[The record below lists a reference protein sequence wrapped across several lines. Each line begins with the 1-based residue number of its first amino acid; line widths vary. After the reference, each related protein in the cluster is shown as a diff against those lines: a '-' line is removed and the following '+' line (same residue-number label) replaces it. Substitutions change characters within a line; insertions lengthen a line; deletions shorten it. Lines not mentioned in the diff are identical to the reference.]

1 MKTMWPPGYHDNGF
15 MATHALEHMMYGYT
29 LLIPMNQRVI
39 NKLSNNLSTL
49 INKLNTLVSRTSLM
63 TTNTTLLI
71 LHYFLILVL
80 EKNV

>member
-1 MKTMWPPGYHDNGF
+1 MWPPGYHDNGF
-15 MATHALEHMMYGYT
+15 MATHALGHMMYGYR
-29 LLIPMNQRVI
+29 LLVPINQRVI

-63 TTNTTLLI
+63 TTNITLLI